1 MAEKT
6 DLANPAVAAG
16 IINPDTG
23 QLDFQSSFDR
33 LMGNQFNDVRSTYN
47 QLISDLEQQIA
58 DLRGSLKDKKNK
70 QIGEHES
77 KEIGKVKDFDKVTP
91 SGDRGDVAKEKALE
105 DIKDDVAN
113 VESSI
118 AELER
123 QIDIYKKER
132 ENDLSPTLARIRQGY
147 IIADKKD
154 KWYLYALSAD
164 VFLKEKAL
172 EVIANM
178 SKQTPVILVVG
189 GKQIQVVPNSD
200 PVTISHIITQYASA
214 RSMSAKS
221 FFSKKYSG
229 YII

>member
-172 EVIANM
+172 A
-178 SKQTPVILVVG
+178 VILVVG